1 MSLDSECKR
10 TRLSPPSPHHSLYS
24 HHNQHRPHDAASQ
37 PQGRSSL
44 LYNGLGISSI
54 HPQSHD
60 FPSPQLPQHQR
71 PLPHQQHPNLQE
83 QHVDPHSLLSCP
95 KLQQILSA
103 KNEVS
108 DRVRNNKELAYV
120 IESSPQIVHFFQ
132 LIQMDRIS
140 DRLDAIEQKLARIDH
155 LERSLEKAMTTTPTT
170 LQISSPCLVELKAIA
185 SRRMNGVRGAPYHC
199 ENENKEILKFLRQ
212 HPDSYRS
219 LHNFVKEGQVHEEK
233 IGSRFSE
240 LITNAKSGRK
250 KLLVPKTSSQLFL
263 PSMSSLDEWARVMF
277 DARSDEPTLDQLARA
292 AFLRFFRDHGHLLQ
306 TKLNGD
312 NPTLACSCQNAYE
325 HLPALHEYHAKKSS
339 QAHIRLVTSFAKK
352 NWLLSGFWREFDRAI
367 DEVYQHSFCD
377 RVVQQVIEIDREN
390 YTTNS
395 KAHGSMDGVHLV
407 PPRDK
412 PSRRSTDTSI
422 LSLAPSSVSYDGIR
436 SYCSPAPVDE
446 DWFSQSR
453 GDDDS

>member
-1 MSLDSECKR
+1 M
-10 TRLSPPSPHHSLYS
+10 
-24 HHNQHRPHDAASQ
+24 Q
-37 PQGRSSL
+37 
-44 LYNGLGISSI
+44 IS
-54 HPQSHD
+54 QSHD

-312 NPTLACSCQNAYE
+312 NPTR
-325 HLPALHEYHAKKSS
+325 
-339 QAHIRLVTSFAKK
+339 I
-352 NWLLSGFWREFDRAI
+352 
-367 DEVYQHSFCD
+367 
-377 RVVQQVIEIDREN
+377 VVQQVIEIDREN

>member
-199 ENENKEILKFLRQ
+199 ENENKEIL
-212 HPDSYRS
+212 
-219 LHNFVKEGQVHEEK
+219 G
-233 IGSRFSE
+233 G
-240 LITNAKSGRK
+240 K

>member
-199 ENENKEILKFLRQ
+199 ENENKEI
-212 HPDSYRS
+212 
-219 LHNFVKEGQVHEEK
+219 
-233 IGSRFSE
+233 
-240 LITNAKSGRK
+240 
-250 KLLVPKTSSQLFL
+250 LLVPKTSSQLFL